1 MTHEGLT
8 QEVLTQASH
17 PSGEPLELEV
27 QGLSKSFGSFKA
39 LDNVDFQL
47 RQGSF
52 HALLGE
58 NGAGKS
64 TLVKCVMGYY
74 QADEGKLLVRGQE
87 QTLRSPRQAHA
98 LSLGMVY
105 QHFMLVPQMSVL
117 ENLVLSQDHIPAK
130 IDWKLELDKATTFF
144 KKLPFEVPLELVTQ
158 DLSAGQKQKVEIA
171 RQLYLGRTLLILDEP
186 TSVLTPNEADETLGY
201 LKASTKRGEL
211 SVIMITHKFREV
223 TAFADEVTILRKG
236 QVVGKGLVSELP
248 VTEMANLMMGRH
260 ELPKAQ
266 RQAQTLGDVKLRLE
280 SLSVP
285 SNRGTAAVKALSL
298 EVRSGEI
305 VGVAGVSGNGQRE
318 LVEVLSGQRVASAGR
333 VLVNGKPYHAT
344 AHEMQQHQFRLLPEE
359 PLHNACVKTMSVAE
373 NMLLRRF
380 QNVPFSW
387 RGFVRRGAIR
397 EQATDLI
404 RRYKVKTTSPD
415 APIQTLSGGNVQR
428 AVLAR
433 ELGERAAILVAANP
447 CFGLDF
453 SATAEIRSQVLDAR
467 NNGTAVLLVSEDLEE
482 LLELADRIVV
492 MSEGQLVY
500 QVAAANADRLTLGHY
515 MAGGQHEQAA

>member
-1 MTHEGLT
+1 MKNPP
-8 QEVLTQASH
+8 VLKAREYTG
-17 PSGEPLELEV
+17 GEPLELEV

-39 LDNVDFQL
+39 IDSVDFQL
-47 RQGSF
+47 RKGSF

-74 QADEGKLLVRGQE
+74 QPDDGRLIVRGQL

-117 ENLVLSQDHIPAK
+117 ENLVLSQDHVPAQ
-130 IDWKLELDKATTFF
+130 IDWKREEEKAKTFF
-144 KKLPFEVPLELVTQ
+144 KTLPFEIPLELTVQ

-186 TSVLTPNEADETLGY
+186 TSVLTPGEADETLGY
-201 LKASTKRGEL
+201 LKEATARGEL

-236 QVVGKGLVSELP
+236 QVVGKGLVKDLP

-260 ELPKAQ
+260 ELPKAR
-266 RQAQTLGDVKLRLE
+266 RQQQVLGAVKLRLE
-280 SLSVP
+280 SLSVT
-285 SNRGTAAVKALSL
+285 SNRGTTAVNEVTL
-298 EVRSGEI
+298 EVHAGEI

-318 LVEVLSGQRVASAGR
+318 LVEVLSGQRLARGGR

-344 AHEMQQHQFRLLPEE
+344 SNEMQQHQFRLLPEE
-359 PLHNACVKTMSVAE
+359 PLNNACVRTMSVAE
-373 NMLLRRF
+373 NMLLRNFRSS
-380 QNVPFSW
+380 PFSW
-387 RGFVRRGAIR
+387 HGFVRRRAMR
-397 EQATDLI
+397 EQAKDLI

-453 SATAEIRSQVLDAR
+453 SATAEIRAQVLEAR
-467 NNGTAVLLVSEDLEE
+467 NNGTAVLLVSEDLDE

-500 QVAAANADRLTLGHY
+500 EVDAANAERLALGHY
-515 MAGGQHEQAA
+515 MAGGQHEEAA

>member
-1 MTHEGLT
+1 LTH
-8 QEVLTQASH
+8 VDH
-17 PSGEPLELEV
+17 PSGEAFELEV
-27 QGLSKSFGSFKA
+27 QELSKSFGSFKA
-39 LDNVDFQL
+39 LDAVDFKL
-47 RQGSF
+47 RKGSF

-74 QADEGKLLVRGQE
+74 QPDEGRVVVRGQL

-117 ENLVLSQDHIPAK
+117 ENLVLSQDYVPAK
-130 IDWKLELDKATTFF
+130 IDWQLEHKKAGAFF
-144 KKLPFEVPLELVTQ
+144 KSLPFSVPLELPAQ

-186 TSVLTPNEADETLGY
+186 TSVLTPGEADETLGY
-201 LKASTKRGEL
+201 LKHRAEQNNL

-236 QVVGKGLVSELP
+236 QVVGSGLVADLSIDD
-248 VTEMANLMMGRH
+248 MATLMMGRH

-266 RQAQTLGDVKLRLE
+266 RQTQILGDTKLKLE
-280 SLSVP
+280 ALCVP
-285 SNRGTAAVKALSL
+285 SNRGTAAVTEVSL

-318 LVEVLSGQRVASAGR
+318 LVEVLSGQRQASGGR
-333 VLVNGKPYHAT
+333 VLVNSKPYHAT
-344 AHEMQQHQFRLLPEE
+344 SHEMQQQQFRLLPEE
-359 PLHNACVKTMSVAE
+359 PLNTACVKTMSVAE

-380 QNVPFSW
+380 QDAPFSW
-387 RGFVRRGAIR
+387 RGFVRRSAMR
-397 EQATDLI
+397 EAAKDLI
-404 RRYKVKTTSPD
+404 HRYKVKTTSPD
-415 APIQTLSGGNVQR
+415 APIQTLSGGNVQ
-428 AVLAR
+428 
-433 ELGERAAILVAANP
+433 RAAILVAANP

-453 SATAEIRSQVLDAR
+453 SATAEIRSQLLEAR
-467 NNGTAVLLVSEDLEE
+467 NNGAAVLLISEDLDE

-500 QVAAANADRLTLGHY
+500 EVATAEANRLTLGHY
-515 MAGGQHEQAA
+515 MAGGQHEQQAA